1 MQDGDISS
9 FEFHKILQE
18 VENYYKLKTDIRNQA
33 KNNVKHIKNNSEK
46 NFLNKDK
53 RKVWR
58 TLRKIANNSYN
69 K

>member
-58 TLRKIANNSYN
+58 NLRKIANNSYN